1 VRLISLM
8 KDSSIPFILDEVNND
23 WED

>member
-8 KDSSIPFILDEVNND
+8 KDQSIPFILDEVNND

>member
-8 KDSSIPFILDEVNND
+8 KDPSISFILDEVNND